1 MAQQGRAFLLQ
12 VGDGDPGGTGELFTT
27 VAGLRSASLSINN
40 ETVDVTTKDN
50 APWRELLANAGIR
63 SMQVQGSGV
72 FKPQVESEVQGKA
85 MAGTIDN
92 YTLQFEDGAT
102 FVGAFQITT
111 MDYTGEHNGERQY
124 SVTLE
129 SSGEITFTAAA

>member
-27 VAGLRSASLSINN
+27 VAGLRSTSLSLNN
-40 ETVDVTTKDN
+40 ETVDVTTKDS

-72 FKPQVESEVQGKA
+72 FKPQVESEVQS
-85 MAGTIDN
+85 
-92 YTLQFEDGAT
+92 LQ
-102 FVGAFQITT
+102 
-111 MDYTGEHNGERQY
+111 
-124 SVTLE
+124 
-129 SSGEITFTAAA
+129 